1 MSLRFK
7 DFVPEIKDGGG
18 FFKSATVEQLS
29 EPLDRVNSWVSQ
41 EKIDV
46 INIETVALPNIH
58 QEEGSSDTQLRASG
72 DYSTYWYQ
80 FIRVWYKD

>member
-1 MSLRFK
+1 MLINFK
-7 DFVPEIKDGGG
+7 DFVPEIKDEGG
-18 FFKSATVEQLS
+18 FFTTATVEQLS
-29 EPLDRVNSWVSQ
+29 EPLERANSWITK

-80 FIRVWYKD
+80 FIRIWYRS